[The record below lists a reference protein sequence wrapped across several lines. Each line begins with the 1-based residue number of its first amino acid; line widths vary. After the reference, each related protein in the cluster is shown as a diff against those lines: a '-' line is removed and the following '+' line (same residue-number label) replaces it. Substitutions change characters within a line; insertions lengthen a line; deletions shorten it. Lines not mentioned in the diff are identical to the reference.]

1 MDTFQDSLICLFIRI
16 NLDVVNEVLE
26 KLFLLQISHL
36 IVHSVKVLKKAV
48 ELLRRDRVSIRR

>member
-1 MDTFQDSLICLFIRI
+1 MDTLQDSLICLFIRI
-16 NLDVVNEVLE
+16 DLDVVNEVLE

-48 ELLRRDRVSIRR
+48 ELL